1 MNNKI
6 FEKYGAYCRPETA
19 KIMGA
24 LSLDKAYFYGK
35 GDYLY
40 YLDNDENEV
49 KVLDFLG
56 GYGSTLFGHN
66 NPELIDIAKSG
77 YDKNI
82 PFGSQAS
89 CRTNAAMLSEKIN
102 KMMFERTGKNYIVTL
117 ANSGAEA
124 VEAAIK
130 HSEQSHMSRIKEIHN
145 ALRKRETLL
154 LKQYRDGEL
163 SIAPELT
170 VMIRDKFEVPHGSDF
185 NRYLWAVRNYNYQIF
200 NQAPVFLSLTGSF
213 HGKTTGAVQLTH
225 YEGYREP
232 YQRIGIN
239 VAFVEPGDTDAL
251 NAVIRDSVIKYYW
264 LDLNE
269 KGELHLVE
277 KEHINISAFFIEPV
291 QGEGGIHPIPT
302 EYLEYYRKVA
312 DECQFPLVF
321 DEIQCGMGRTGTFL
335 YSEQLTVY
343 GDYYLLSKSFGGGL
357 AKISALLIPADQYEP
372 EFGLIHTSTFAEDEQ
387 SSAIALGALNIIDR
401 DDTIMSLCRE
411 KGAYLKEEI
420 QKISD
425 DWPGVIKEVRGVGL
439 MLGIQFHS
447 LAETNSMVMQML
459 SGQDIFGYIATG
471 YMLNEHNIRIAPTI
485 SNMDTIRIEPSAYI
499 SIEDCDALIKA
510 LGLLVQIVYKRNC
523 GELLKFIINKKAVD
537 SEDDIEDYRSEFKPF
552 ERPKNARKVA
562 LLTHLIQPEHLSL
575 LESSMSCF
583 NPEES
588 HRFIEKVYGL
598 IKPQIYEQFIVES
611 ASGEMVE
618 LCWIGLFMDSLTIA
632 GHMMSGEI
640 DIVHRA
646 IEEAVELAIDE
657 GYHVIGFGAF
667 TSIVTRNCTTIV
679 SESAAMTSGN
689 SLTVAMGLEAMYRS
703 CEEKNI
709 DLSESCLASIGANG
723 NICSIYSEI
732 MAEQVPKII
741 LIGRVGGEERLKNVA
756 ADIYANAFKDILAY
770 VLHLEGKDEEVVK
783 KVTELHGVALKIY
796 STGTIKKLLVDK
808 PGTIGIGMTVLEMLT
823 DELDD
828 DVPVKMTSDYSAL
841 KEANLIVGAS
851 NSPGAVI
858 FPDMLAEGPVII
870 NDIAVPNDT
879 DPSVFSERD
888 DVHVISGGLVKLPY
902 NTEMRLKGSPVEEGL
917 IFACQAEAILLGM
930 IGSREHYS
938 YGRIQRQQVKN
949 IMEIARMNGFT
960 LGKYKT
966 EKSY

>member
-1 MNNKI
+1 MSKKI
-6 FEKYGAYCRPETA
+6 LEKYGAYCRPETA
-19 KIMGA
+19 RIMEA
-24 LSLDKAYFYGK
+24 VRLDKAYFYGK

-40 YLDNDENEV
+40 YLDDNENEV

-66 NPELIDIAKSG
+66 NPELIEIAKSG

-89 CRTNAAMLSEKIN
+89 CRTNAAKLGEKIN
-102 KMMFERTGKNYIVTL
+102 QMMFERTGKNYIVTL
-117 ANSGAEA
+117 ANSGAEG

-130 HSEQSHMSRIKEIHN
+130 HSEHAHMARIKEIHN
-145 ALRKRETLL
+145 DMRKRETHL

-163 SIAPELT
+163 EIDPELT
-170 VMIRDKFEVPHGSDF
+170 VMIRDKFGVPHGSDF
-185 NRYLWAVRNYNYQIF
+185 NRYLWAVRNYNYQTF
-200 NQAPVFLSLTGSF
+200 NQTPVFLSLTGSF

-239 VAFVEPGDTDAL
+239 VTFLEPGDTEAL
-251 NAVIRDSVIKYYW
+251 NAAVRDSVINYYW

-269 KGELHLVE
+269 KGQLHLVE
-277 KEHINISAFFIEPV
+277 KEHVNISAFFIEPI
-291 QGEGGIHPIPT
+291 QGEGGIHPIPS
-302 EYLEYYRKVA
+302 EYLDYYRTVA
-312 DECQFPLVF
+312 DECRFPLVF

-335 YSEQLTVY
+335 YSEQQSVY

-357 AKISALLIPADQYEP
+357 AKISALLIPTDQYEP

-387 SSAIALGALNIIDR
+387 SSAIALGALNILDR

-411 KGAYLKEEI
+411 KGQYLKAGI
-420 QKISD
+420 QKIGE

-447 LAETNSMVMQML
+447 MLETNSMVMRML

-499 SIEDCDALIKA
+499 SIEDCDTLIKA
-510 LGLLVQIVYKRNC
+510 LRQLVEIVYKQNS
-523 GELLKFIINKKAVD
+523 GELLKYIINKKSVD
-537 SEDDIEDYRSEFKPF
+537 PAGEIENFRTEFKPF

-562 LLTHLIQPEHLSL
+562 LLTHLIQSEHLAFL
-575 LESSMSCF
+575 DSSMSLF
-583 NPEES
+583 DPDEA
-588 HRFIEKVYGL
+588 HRFVAKVYGL
-598 IKPQIYEQFIVES
+598 IKPQIYEQFIVKS

-618 LCWIGLFMDSLTIA
+618 LCWIGLFIDSLTIA
-632 GHMMSGEI
+632 DHMMNGSIEV
-640 DIVHRA
+640 VHNA

-657 GYHVIGFGAF
+657 GYHVIGFGGF

-689 SLTVAMGLEAMYRS
+689 ALTVGMGLDAMYKS
-703 CEEKNI
+703 CEDKNI
-709 DLSESCLASIGANG
+709 ALSDSCLASIGANG

-741 LIGRVGGEERLKNVA
+741 LIGRVGGEERLKCVA
-756 ADIYANAFKDILAY
+756 SDIYANAYTDILAY
-770 VLHLEGKDEEVVK
+770 ELHLQGKDEDVVK
-783 KVTELHGVALKIY
+783 KVSELQGVASKIY
-796 STGTIKKLLVDK
+796 STQTMKALLENKTD
-808 PGTIGIGMTVLEMLT
+808 IDDIGMIILEKLA
-823 DELDD
+823 DELGE

-851 NSPGAVI
+851 NNPGAVI
-858 FPDMLAEGPVII
+858 FPDMLADGPVII

-879 DPSVFSERD
+879 DQSVFTERD
-888 DVHVISGGLVKLPY
+888 DVHVIGGGLVKLPY
-902 NTEMRLKGSPVEEGL
+902 NPDMRLKGSPVEEGL

-938 YGRIQRQQVKN
+938 YGRIQKQQVKN